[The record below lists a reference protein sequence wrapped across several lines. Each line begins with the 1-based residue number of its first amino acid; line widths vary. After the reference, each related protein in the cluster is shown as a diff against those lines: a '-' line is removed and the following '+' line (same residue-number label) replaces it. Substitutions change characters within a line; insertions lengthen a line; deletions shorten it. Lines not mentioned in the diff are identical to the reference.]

1 MRPGSVPRT
10 ASVGFAQRKLAPPVG
25 DGPAAE
31 QNVTPEEDEYRSMSS
46 GVFPT
51 LPIKITRQVTQ
62 SQNYIAS
69 KHNQLAGFASVEEF
83 ALDEEILDEE
93 VKKVIQLHLIE
104 IRAAL
109 ARYLWKAGVY
119 IGVSILDE
127 FVLEAAKSGNS
138 SICEDVV
145 TNLKSAGVDRP
156 GFVLYPLTE
165 FGLALPEIFG
175 DPTGLNSVAI
185 FREAGFAVAA
195 QANSQAKAYS
205 NVARMVSELGITS
218 PIDKSAF
225 LQYAAPSY
233 LKWLTYNPLL
243 LVKIS
248 SHTGAYYENQFIYT
262 LKIRLAAAQVV
273 MLHALS
279 VDAGLPVDKFESS
292 ADISNFET
300 LDIRHYLIGEAT
312 KLAQPLNLHR
322 VPMNVSPVD
331 LARLSDLAVR
341 LSTKTLG
348 LPEFQALEAQLA
360 PVLKGVEEGYLRYIN
375 LKSKDGLFVRVYKR
389 LAASIDW
396 YRQSFGS
403 RTNESEAVVALAV
416 AFETLLT
423 DHYAPGGAK
432 RIQRRVGICLKG
444 DPRVEAYKDSV
455 LAIYHARSEIV
466 HTGDAKWEGDIAVA
480 QAAFAKVFL
489 HVASLLGNLNRR
501 MNDPIRELLGDQITQ
516 EEIDAKAAAAAQKNV
531 AT

>member
-1 MRPGSVPRT
+1 MT
-10 ASVGFAQRKLAPPVG
+10 
-25 DGPAAE
+25 
-31 QNVTPEEDEYRSMSS
+31 S
-46 GVFPT
+46 GVFPA
-51 LPIKITRQVTQ
+51 LPIKITRQLAQ

-69 KHNQLAGFASVEEF
+69 KHNQLAGFDNVEQF
-83 ALDEEILDEE
+83 ALDEKILDEE
-93 VKKVIQLHLIE
+93 VKKVIEFHLIE
-104 IRAAL
+104 IRTAL
-109 ARYLWKAGVY
+109 ASYLWKGGVY

-138 SICEDVV
+138 SICDEVV
-145 TNLKSAGVDRP
+145 TNLKSAGVDRS

-165 FGLALPEIFG
+165 FGLELEIFG
-175 DPTGLNSVAI
+175 DPAGLNSVAI
-185 FREAGFAVAA
+185 FKEAGFAVAA
-195 QANSQAKAYS
+195 QANTQAKAFS

-218 PIDKSAF
+218 PVDKSAF
-225 LQYAAPSY
+225 LQYAAPSH
-233 LKWLTYNPLL
+233 LKWLTLNPLL

-248 SHTGAYYENQFIYT
+248 SHTGDYYENQFIYT

-279 VDAGLPVDKFESS
+279 VDAGLPVDKFQSS

-312 KLAQPLNLHR
+312 KPAQPLNLRR

-331 LARLSDLAVR
+331 LARLSDLAVK
-341 LSTKTLG
+341 LSTKTLA
-348 LPEFQALEAQLA
+348 LPEFQALEAELA
-360 PVLKGVEEGYLRYIN
+360 PVLKGIEEGYLRYIN

-403 RTNESEAVVALAV
+403 RTYESEAVVALAV

-455 LAIYHARSEIV
+455 LAIYHARSKIV
-466 HTGDAKWEGDIAVA
+466 HTGDAKVEGDIAVA

-489 HVASLLGNLNRR
+489 HVASLLRNLSRG

-516 EEIDAKAAAAAQKNV
+516 DEIDAKAIAAAQKNV